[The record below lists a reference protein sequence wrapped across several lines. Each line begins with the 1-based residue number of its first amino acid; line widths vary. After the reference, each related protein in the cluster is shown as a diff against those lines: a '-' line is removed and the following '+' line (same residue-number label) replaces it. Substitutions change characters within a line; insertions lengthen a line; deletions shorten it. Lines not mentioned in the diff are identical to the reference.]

1 VKIIDLYQNVTA
13 GIIKNL
19 EAGTVPWTRP
29 WKNSRVTKGS
39 MMPHN
44 FATGRPYSGINVP
57 ILWGTAAD
65 HGYDEHSW
73 LTYQQATAAGGQVR
87 KGEKACT
94 VVFTKKLAFKEDDET
109 TRKVSM
115 LRQFFVFNVAQIDG
129 LKEPEIN
136 PEPPEA
142 REAKTEAFVQKTG
155 AIIKHGGNKAC
166 YIPSLDF
173 VALPDFNQ
181 FKSPQHY
188 YATALHELGHWS
200 GAKSRLDREL
210 QGRFG
215 TRKYAAE
222 ELVAELT
229 AAFLCAH
236 LGIVGELRH
245 AEYIASWIELL
256 KSDDRAIFTASSKA
270 SQAADFLRAF
280 SETEQD
286 AA

>member
-1 VKIIDLYQNVTA
+1 MKTTDLYQHVTD

-19 EAGTVPWTRP
+19 EEGTVPWTRP
-29 WKNSRVTKGS
+29 WKVSRSARGS
-39 MMPHN
+39 IMPHN

-57 ILWGTAAD
+57 ILWGRAAD
-65 HGYDEHSW
+65 HGYDQHSW
-73 LTYQQATAAGGQVR
+73 LTYQQATTAGGQVR

-94 VVFTKKLAFKEDDET
+94 VVFTKKLSFKEEDDT

-129 LKEPEIN
+129 LKEPEIK
-136 PEPPEA
+136 PELPEIREA
-142 REAKTEAFVQKTG
+142 RAEGFIKETG
-155 AIIKHGGNKAC
+155 AAIQHGGNKAC
-166 YIPSLDF
+166 FVPSLDL

-181 FKSPQHY
+181 FKTPQHY

-200 GAKSRLDREL
+200 GAKSRLDRDL

-236 LGIVGELRH
+236 LGIEGELRH

-256 KSDDRAIFTASSKA
+256 KHDERAIFTASSKA
-270 SQAADFLRAF
+270 SQAADYLRSF
-280 SETEQD
+280 SEAQEE

>member
-1 VKIIDLYQNVTA
+1 MKQTDLYQHVTE

-19 EAGTVPWTRP
+19 EAGTIPWTRP
-29 WKNSRVTKGS
+29 WKISRPARGS
-39 MMPHN
+39 IMPHN
-44 FATGRPYSGINVP
+44 FASSRPYSGINVP
-57 ILWGTAAD
+57 ILWGRAAD
-65 HGYDEHSW
+65 QGYDEHSW

-94 VVFTKKLAFKEDDET
+94 VVFTKKIAFKEEDDT

-115 LRQFFVFNVAQIDG
+115 LRQFFVFNVAQIEG
-129 LKEPEIN
+129 LKEPEIK
-136 PEPPEA
+136 PELPEA
-142 REAKTEAFVQKTG
+142 REANTEAFIQKTG
-155 AIIKHGGNKAC
+155 AEIKHGGNKAC
-166 YIPSLDF
+166 FIPSLDF

-181 FKSPQHY
+181 FRSPQHY

-200 GAKSRLDREL
+200 GAKSRLDRDL

-236 LGIVGELRH
+236 LGIEGELRH

-256 KSDDRAIFTASSKA
+256 KHDERAIFTASSKA
-270 SQAADFLRAF
+270 SAAADYLRSF
-280 SETEQD
+280 SEQIEI

>member
-1 VKIIDLYQNVTA
+1 MKTIDLYQHVTD
-13 GIIKNL
+13 GIIKSL

-29 WKNSRVTKGS
+29 WKSSRAVKGS
-39 MMPHN
+39 VMPHN

-57 ILWGTAAD
+57 ILWSRAAD
-65 HGYDEHSW
+65 NGYDEHSW

-87 KGEKACT
+87 KGEKFCT
-94 VVFTKKLAFKEDDET
+94 VVFTKKLTFKEEDDT
-109 TRKVSM
+109 TRKASM

-129 LKEPEIN
+129 LKEPEIK
-136 PEPPEA
+136 PETPEA
-142 REAKTEAFVQKTG
+142 REAKTEAFIKETG
-155 AIIKHGGNKAC
+155 AQIQHGGNKAC

-173 VALPDFNQ
+173 VALPEFNQ
-181 FKSPQHY
+181 FRSPQHY

-200 GAKSRLDREL
+200 GAESRLDRDL

-236 LGIVGELRH
+236 LGIEGELRH

-256 KSDDRAIFTASSKA
+256 KHDERAIFTASSKA
-270 SQAADFLRAF
+270 SQAADYLRSF
-280 SETEQD
+280 SEAQEE

>member
-1 VKIIDLYQNVTA
+1 MKTADLYQSVTA

-19 EAGTVPWTRP
+19 EVGTVPWTRP
-29 WKNSRVTKGS
+29 WKIARTARGS
-39 MMPHN
+39 IMPHN

-57 ILWGTAAD
+57 ILWGRAAE
-65 HGYDEHSW
+65 HGYEEHSW
-73 LTYQQATAAGGQVR
+73 LTYQQATTAGGQVR

-94 VVFTKKLAFKEDDET
+94 VVFTKKFAFVEEDDT

-115 LRQFFVFNVAQIDG
+115 LRQFYVFNVAQIDG
-129 LKEPEIN
+129 LKEPETT
-136 PEPPEA
+136 PETPEA
-142 REAKTEAFVQKTG
+142 REARTEKFIKQTG
-155 AIIKHGGNKAC
+155 AQIQHGGNKARFV
-166 YIPSLDF
+166 PSIDI
-173 VALPDFNQ
+173 VALPEFNQ
-181 FKSPQHY
+181 FRTPQHY

-200 GAKSRLDREL
+200 GAKHRLDRDL

-236 LGIVGELRH
+236 LGIEGELRH

-256 KSDDRAIFTASSKA
+256 KHDDQAIFTASSKA
-270 SQAADFLRAF
+270 SQAADYLRAF
-280 SETEQD
+280 SEAQEE